1 MCKSLL
7 KRIINKGG
15 ERYRCMVDQAR
26 YFEERREK
34 LAELVGLLQQGV
46 VPVLRSGKTE
56 EFGELPYMLV
66 EEGQDKSRYPGM
78 VLAQNG
84 LEAPFDI
91 DKACENS
98 PSDIHIKIPGRRP
111 LCLGDISDAE
121 TIGTLTE
128 KIAGSLGVDK
138 QNWGFYMAGPRMKRE
153 FLPNSAK
160 VREIMAD
167 RARNLHFLPRT
178 AIR

>member
-7 KRIINKGG
+7 RRIINKGC
-15 ERYRCMVDQAR
+15 ERYGRMADEAK

-34 LAELVGLLQQGV
+34 LAELVGLLQQGE
-46 VPVLRSGKTE
+46 VPVLRRGKTE
-56 EFGELPYMLV
+56 GFDELPYLLMK
-66 EEGQDKSRYPGM
+66 EAQDKSCHPGM
-78 VLAQNG
+78 VQAQNG

-91 DKACENS
+91 HKACENS
-98 PSDIHIKIPGRRP
+98 PSHIHINIPGRRP
-111 LCLGDISDAE
+111 LCLGEVSDSE

-138 QNWGFYMAGPRMKRE
+138 RNWGFYMAGPRMKRE
-153 FLPNSAK
+153 FLPDSAK

>member
-1 MCKSLL
+1 MAD
-7 KRIINKGG
+7 
-15 ERYRCMVDQAR
+15 EER

-34 LAELVGLLQQGV
+34 LAELMGLLQQGE
-46 VPVLRSGKTE
+46 VPMLRRGETE
-56 EFGELPYMLV
+56 GFDELPYLLMK
-66 EEGQDKSRYPGM
+66 GAQDKSRLVGM
-78 VLAQNG
+78 VLAKNG
-84 LEAPFDI
+84 LEAPFGL

-98 PSDIHIKIPGRRP
+98 LSHIHIKIPGRRP
-111 LCLGDISDAE
+111 LCLGEVSDAE

-128 KIAGSLGVDK
+128 KIAGSMGVDK
-138 QNWGFYMAGPRMKRE
+138 RDWGFYMAEPKMQRK
-153 FLPNSAK
+153 FLPESAK